1 MIDWSTHQWNDL
13 LVSLD
18 SDGILWVTLN
28 RPEASNAFSDE
39 MIESLVTMM
48 PQADID
54 DRVRLFV
61 VTGAGKHFCAGGDIK
76 AMRDESGMFAGS
88 SNELRQRYQKG
99 IQRIPLMMEALSK
112 PVIALVNGAAV
123 GAGCDFAC
131 MADLRVASS
140 DAFFSET
147 FAKLGLV
154 PGDGG
159 TYFLPR
165 VIGWPRAMEMFLTG
179 RKVSA
184 TEALSWGMINRLA
197 SNGDELETVQ
207 KLAGQ
212 ILQMAPIALAMTKK
226 ALRFSQ
232 KAELTQAL
240 DLLASFQGIT
250 QRTQDHK
257 EAVNALLE
265 KRKANFQGL

>member
-1 MIDWSTHQWNDL
+1 MTDWSIHQWQDL
-13 LVSLD
+13 LVRLD
-18 SDGILWVTLN
+18 QQGIAWVTLN
-28 RPEASNAFSDE
+28 RPQASNAFSEE
-39 MIESLVTMM
+39 MIESLVTMI
-48 PQADID
+48 PLADCD

-61 VTGAGKHFCAGGDIK
+61 ITGAGKHFCAGGDIK
-76 AMRDESGMFAGS
+76 AMKDESGMFEGS
-88 SNELRQRYQKG
+88 PNQLRVRYQNG

-159 TYFLPR
+159 TFFLPR

-184 TEALSWGMINRLA
+184 TEALSWGLINRLA

-207 KLAGQ
+207 KLSDQ
-212 ILQMAPIALAMTKK
+212 ILQMAPIALSMTKK

-232 KAELTQAL
+232 KAELAQAL

-250 QRTQDHK
+250 QRTKDHK

-265 KRKANFQGL
+265 KRKANFQGI

>member
-1 MIDWSTHQWNDL
+1 MTDWSTKTWEDIQL
-13 LVSLD
+13 KLD
-18 SDGILWVTLN
+18 DDGCLWVTLN
-28 RPEASNAFSDE
+28 RPQASNAFSDE
-39 MIESLVTMM
+39 MIQSLVTAL
-48 PQADID
+48 PLADTD
-54 DRVRLFV
+54 DRVRVFII
-61 VTGAGKHFCAGGDIK
+61 TGAGKHFCAGGDIK
-76 AMRDESGMFAGS
+76 AMRDESGMFAGT
-88 SNELRQRYQKG
+88 SNELRKRYQAG
-99 IQRIPLMMEALSK
+99 IQRIPLMMESLSK
-112 PVIALVNGAAV
+112 PIIAFVNGAAV

-140 DAFFSET
+140 AAFFSET

-165 VIGWPRAMEMFLTG
+165 IIGWPRAMEMFLTG

-197 SNGDELETVQ
+197 SQGEELDAVK
-207 KLAGQ
+207 KLASECLG
-212 ILQMAPIALAMTKK
+212 MAPIAVSMTKK
-226 ALRFSQ
+226 ALKLSQ
-232 KAELTQAL
+232 KAELSQAL
-240 DLLASFQGIT
+240 DLLASFQAIT

-265 KRKANFQGL
+265 KRKANFKGL

>member
-1 MIDWSTHQWNDL
+1 MNDWVKKEWKDIL
-13 LVSLD
+13 LKLED
-18 SDGILWVTLN
+18 DGRLWVTLN
-28 RPEASNAFSDE
+28 RPEASNAFSDD
-39 MIESLVTMM
+39 MIESLVTAL
-48 PQADID
+48 PQADKD
-54 DRVRLFV
+54 NRVRVFIIS
-61 VTGAGKHFCAGGDIK
+61 GAGKHFCAGGDIK

-88 SNELRQRYQKG
+88 SNELRNRYQNG
-99 IQRIPLMMEALSK
+99 IQRIPLMMESLSK
-112 PVIALVNGAAV
+112 PVIAYVNGAAV

-140 DAFFSET
+140 NAFFSET

-197 SNGDELETVQ
+197 SQGEEIEVVN
-207 KLAGQ
+207 KLANEC
-212 ILQMAPIALAMTKK
+212 LAMAPIAISMTKK
-226 ALRFSQ
+226 ALRMSQ
-232 KAELTQAL
+232 KAELSQAL
-240 DLLASFQGIT
+240 DLLASFQSVT

-265 KRKANFQGL
+265 KRKAEFKGL